1 RLSVAAVN
9 GPSSVVVSGDGD
21 ALDELLEVCRAE
33 DVRCKRI
40 DVDYASHSAH
50 VERIRDRLSEVLSGL
65 APRSSQVPLYSTVTG
80 ELLDTAGMDA
90 GYWYTNLRRT
100 VLLEEATQ
108 ALLSTGH
115 SVFVEVSPHPV
126 LAVGLEETF
135 EAAGSDAVALGTL
148 RRGEDE
154 SRRFMISLA
163 EAHVH
168 GVDLD
173 WQALFAGHTPVH
185 VDLPTYAFQRRHY
198 WPEALA
204 APVAGAADP
213 VDAQFWEAVE
223 GEDLDA
229 LVRTLGAA
237 QNEGA
242 LRAVLPA
249 LASWRRDRRTGAAI
263 DGWRY
268 RIDWTPLTEAKS
280 SRLSGRWLLVI
291 PEVLR
296 DDAAV
301 CACDAALAEHGARV
315 TTVVVLASDADRDTL
330 AGHIR
335 TLLDADDD
343 EVAGVLSFLGAD
355 ESPDPVHPAVPAAVT
370 STLALVQALDA
381 VELQAPLWC
390 VTRGAVQVSGST
402 DRTVSVAQA
411 QVWGMGRVVG
421 LERPGTWGGL
431 IDLPADGVGARIT
444 DSLCGILSDADA
456 AGEDQ
461 LAVRPA
467 GVFGRRLVRAPLEGA
482 GARTPWKAE
491 GTVLITGGTGALGGH
506 VARWLAGRGAERL
519 VLTSRRGIA
528 APGAE
533 ELEAELTALGAKV
546 SVVACDVADRSQVAE
561 LIGRLSQEGS
571 PVRSVIHTA
580 GVSDSVALADTEP
593 AAFADVLSGKTAGAA
608 HLDELLGGT
617 VDVFV
622 TFSSIAGIWGSA
634 RQAAYATANAALDA
648 LAQRRRA
655 RGWAATSVAWG
666 QWADSGMAAGD
677 TGQQLTRLGLAPMDP
692 GLAVVALHQAIEYDE
707 QPIVTVDVDWPRFA
721 TAFTTL
727 RHSPLIAGLPEVR
740 AALKSTEE
748 APDAEGTGTAE
759 ALTRTMRELSGPEQ
773 DHMLLELVQERA
785 ATVLRLD
792 TPNAV
797 RPDRAFR
804 NLGFDSLTAVEL
816 RNRLAEATGLRLP
829 AALVFDHPTPTAL
842 TAYLRSKLLP
852 EAGRAGDE
860 TTGAYADLDEALV
873 RSALATVPL
882 DRLRAA
888 GLLDTLMTLADEH
901 DGAHAS
907 SAAGDDNDSIDEM
920 DAESLIQMAL
930 GNGDS

>member
-1 RLSVAAVN
+1 
-9 GPSSVVVSGDGD
+9 D
-21 ALDELLEVCRAE
+21 AE
-33 DVRCKRI
+33 
-40 DVDYASHSAH
+40 
-50 VERIRDRLSEVLSGL
+50 
-65 APRSSQVPLYSTVTG
+65 
-80 ELLDTAGMDA
+80 
-90 GYWYTNLRRT
+90 YWYTNLRRT
-100 VLLEEATQ
+100 VLLEETVGV
-108 ALLSTGH
+108 LLGAGH
-115 SVFVEVSPHPV
+115 GVFVEVSPHPV
-126 LAVGLEETF
+126 LSVGLEETF

-148 RRGEDE
+148 RRDEDE
-154 SRRFMISLA
+154 SRRFMTSLA
-163 EAHVH
+163 HAHVH

-173 WQALFAGHTPVH
+173 WNTLFAGTGAQR

-204 APVAGAADP
+204 VPAAGATDP

-223 GEDLDA
+223 GEDLGA
-229 LVRTLGAA
+229 LMRTLGGT
-237 QNEGA
+237 QSEVA
-242 LRAVLPA
+242 LRTVLPA
-249 LASWRRDRRTGAAI
+249 LASWRRDRRNGATI

-268 RIDWTPLTEAKS
+268 RIDWAPLAEAKS
-280 SRLSGRWLLVI
+280 ARLSGRWIVLI

-296 DDAAV
+296 DDATV
-301 CACDAALAEHGARV
+301 HACDAALVEHGACV
-315 TTVVVLASDADRDTL
+315 TTLVVPAGESDRDTL
-330 AGHIR
+330 TGHIR
-335 TLLDADDD
+335 RLLDASDD
-343 EVAGVLSFLGAD
+343 EVSGVLSFLGAD
-355 ESPDPVHPAVPAAVT
+355 ESPDAVHSAVPAAVT

-390 VTRGAVQVSGST
+390 ATKGAVQVSAT
-402 DRTVSVAQA
+402 ADRTVSVAQA

-421 LERPGTWGGL
+421 LERPGNWGGL
-431 IDLPADGVGARIT
+431 IDLPADGVDTRMT
-444 DSLCGILSDADA
+444 DSLCGVLSDAV
-456 AGEDQ
+456 GEDQ
-461 LAVRPA
+461 MALRPA
-467 GVFGRRLVRAPLEGA
+467 GAFGRRLVRAPLNQA
-482 GARTPWKAE
+482 GSRTPWKPE

-561 LIGRLSQEGS
+561 LVGRLSQEGG

-580 GVSDSVALADTEP
+580 GISDSVALADTEP
-593 AAFADVLSGKTAGAA
+593 AAFAHVLEGKTAGAA

-617 VDVFV
+617 VDAFV
-622 TFSSIAGIWGSA
+622 MFSSIAGVWGSA

-648 LAQRRRA
+648 LAHRRRA
-655 RGWAATSVAWG
+655 QGWAATSVAWG

-677 TGQQLTRLGLAPMDP
+677 TGEQLTRLGLAPMEP
-692 GLAVVALHQAIEYDE
+692 ALAVTALQQAIEHDE
-707 QPIVTVDVDWPRFA
+707 PPIVTVDVDWPRFA

-727 RHSPLIAGLPEVR
+727 RQSPLIGGLPEVR
-740 AALKSTEE
+740 AALRS
-748 APDAEGTGTAE
+748 AEKTAE
-759 ALTRTMRELSGPEQ
+759 AEGAGTADVLTRRMREMSGPEQ

-792 TPNAV
+792 TPSAV

-842 TAYLRSKLLP
+842 IAYLRSKLLP
-852 EAGRAGDE
+852 EAGRNGMEDTVAYGDV
-860 TTGAYADLDEALV
+860 DEAVV

-888 GLLDTLMTLADEH
+888 GLLDTLMTLTDEH
-901 DGAHAS
+901 DGAAAS
-907 SAAGDDNDSIDEM
+907 STAGDDNDSIDEM